1 MSAAVSRLP
10 RSTMLEKGGKQV
22 ERAFD
27 GCVKTKPKKES
38 DGKKGGKEKKDVG
51 RSMQLKKKAS
61 PCRIDRYKKQTCT
74 HSV

>member
-27 GCVKTKPKKES
+27 GWVETKPKKDQRERK
-38 DGKKGGKEKKDVG
+38 GVQEKKGVG
-51 RSMQLKKKAS
+51 SSMQAKNQPMS
-61 PCRIDRYKKQTCT
+61 N
-74 HSV
+74 